1 LNYQRNKIKSLRQT
15 YDRLTKGKNMKL
27 TSIATATILTISLAG
42 CASNPSQ
49 NSSTSSQP
57 TSAPTVVA
65 MAKPVKQIK
74 FSIAPEGKQSVAEND
89 SFVLADLEKVVNA
102 DLASK
107 SLLSATSQDTI
118 DVQITKVK
126 VKHGASAYFA
136 GPLAGADEITA
147 NVTFNGVASNK
158 QVVSA
163 TFTSMGGIFGTNKT
177 ESRLAA
183 MHKEFAEKIA
193 QLLAR

>member
-1 LNYQRNKIKSLRQT
+1 
-15 YDRLTKGKNMKL
+15 MKL
-27 TSIATATILTISLAG
+27 TSIAAAITLAMSIVG
-42 CASNPSQ
+42 CASNPTQSGSVGNQ
-49 NSSTSSQP
+49 TTSSP
-57 TSAPTVVA
+57 AIVA

-89 SFVLADLEKVVNA
+89 SFVLADLEKLVNA
-102 DLASK
+102 DLANK
-107 SLLSATSQDTI
+107 SLLNATSQDVVE
-118 DVQITKVK
+118 VQITKVK

-147 NVTFNGVASNK
+147 KVIMNGAAANA

-183 MHKEFAEKIA
+183 MHKEFAEKLA
-193 QLLAR
+193 QSLTR